1 MKKEGRVAKN
11 TQRQTGIDVS
21 RRQRKIEASKPMY
34 LLRYE

>member
-1 MKKEGRVAKN
+1 MKKEGGVAKD
-11 TQRQTGIDVS
+11 TQRQTEIDVS